1 MAREIDRQI
10 DREDIVWSKDDSVWV
25 SQGLHLIQFKYLR
38 PNDKERGEERE
49 RGIEEGRRM
58 EGWKEGR
65 KEGREGERKK
75 KRRE

>member
-1 MAREIDRQI
+1 M
-10 DREDIVWSKDDSVWV
+10 
-25 SQGLHLIQFKYLR
+25 HLIQFKYLR
-38 PNDKERGEERE
+38 PNDKEREERE